1 MAAYIT
7 VGATTTHGGKVISGS
22 PHTTHNGIPISR
34 KGDKVICKKCK
45 KVTTILTGDASFIV
59 DGAPIARAGDVTSCG
74 AKLIAVQQS
83 FCESDFEVM
92 GVEQPAPIQFPKS
105 DPESVFSSFAAPKDN
120 QPSESDNND
129 RDILFVSFTPF
140 DNEDDAAEGTLV
152 AGNTYAGEP
161 NEGGGGIDR
170 PAYISGTAGTPEEL
184 RYQAEL
190 EAMYINLGGDETK
203 FREGVKKI
211 AARDMLAFD
220 ILTLP
225 AGFAVKSAQ
234 AAVKAGQYV
243 IRSKF
248 SFPMKRVVDSAKIKR
263 AENYKKFSPN
273 WSKGSLKD
281 SHEKFTPNAEGVLS
295 KDGVKT
301 RYTSDSHTI
310 IKDNE
315 NNYFR
320 IYDNTRKQYVS
331 PNGKPPPT
339 GGLKG
344 KEAKDHMQKQTHLRN
359 TD

>member
-7 VGATTTHGGKVISGS
+7 VGATTTHGSKVISGS

-59 DGAPIARAGDVTSCG
+59 DGAPIARAGDVT
-74 AKLIAVQQS
+74 
-83 FCESDFEVM
+83 
-92 GVEQPAPIQFPKS
+92 
-105 DPESVFSSFAAPKDN
+105 
-120 QPSESDNND
+120 
-129 RDILFVSFTPF
+129 
-140 DNEDDAAEGTLV
+140 
-152 AGNTYAGEP
+152 
-161 NEGGGGIDR
+161 
-170 PAYISGTAGTPEEL
+170 
-184 RYQAEL
+184 
-190 EAMYINLGGDETK
+190 
-203 FREGVKKI
+203 
-211 AARDMLAFD
+211 
-220 ILTLP
+220 
-225 AGFAVKSAQ
+225 
-234 AAVKAGQYV
+234 
-243 IRSKF
+243 
-248 SFPMKRVVDSAKIKR
+248 
-263 AENYKKFSPN
+263 
-273 WSKGSLKD
+273 KGSLKD

-295 KDGVKT
+295 KDCVKT